1 MKATVFCWM
10 LLLLLAFP
18 VSGKAAVLKNS
29 VWVENPGL
37 YDREI
42 GLQLSENGKTEDD
55 PSTDDGED
63 LRDGDSDSNSNLDS
77 DKDDG

>member
-1 MKATVFCWM
+1 MKATAFCWM
-10 LLLLLAFP
+10 VLLLLAFP
-18 VSGKAAVLKNS
+18 VSGKGAVLKNS
-29 VWVENPGL
+29 VWVGNPGL

>member
-10 LLLLLAFP
+10 VLWLLAFP
-18 VSGKAAVLKNS
+18 VSGKAMVLKNS

-42 GLQLSENGKTEDD
+42 SLQLSENGKTEDD